1 MYWHPAAL
9 GVKKVEGDKG
19 YVVFTM
25 EDWDRLR
32 EAGGDAG
39 AKL

>member
-1 MYWHPAAL
+1 VYWHPAAL
-9 GVKKVEGDKG
+9 GSAKGEKDEG

-32 EAGGDAG
+32 EAGGV